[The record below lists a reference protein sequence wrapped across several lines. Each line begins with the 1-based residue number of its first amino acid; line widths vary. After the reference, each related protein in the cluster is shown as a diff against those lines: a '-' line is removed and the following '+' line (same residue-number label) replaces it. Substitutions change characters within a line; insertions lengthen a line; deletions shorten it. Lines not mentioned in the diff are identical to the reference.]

1 MAEQVASQSRDDPIG
16 RRLRV
21 QVAHA
26 VQRGPHH
33 DGDPDEHDGRH
44 HRVERR
50 VLQERAVHHVGEG
63 DSLHHDGHCA
73 DCADDQ
79 RDGCTP
85 PQARHARRQLGVD
98 QARPDRARESGAQ
111 SLNVVSFTS
120 TERPMRPS
128 VTASRAVAASSQ
140 VAAVRTPSGRSATMA
155 ARTGSSLLSPP

>member
-1 MAEQVASQSRDDPIG
+1 MAEEVAAQSRNHPVG

-21 QVAHA
+21 QVADA

-33 DGDPDEHDGRH
+33 HGDPDEHDGRH
-44 HRVERR
+44 HRVERC

-63 DSLHHDGHCA
+63 DRLHHDGHCA
-73 DCADDQ
+73 DSADDQ
-79 RDGCTP
+79 SDACTP
-85 PQARHARRQLGVD
+85 PQARHARREHWVD
-98 QARPDRARESGAQ
+98 QARPDRARGSGVQ
-111 SLNVVSFTS
+111 SLNVVSLTS

-155 ARTGSSLLSPP
+155 ARTGSNLLSPP